1 MTSPFRF
8 GKTTEIDEPEHDNPQ
23 QHILDVAPL
32 NSMPY
37 IGPPTPPSDFGS
49 TSRKQETEAA
59 ENVGPAMVF
68 LPSYSTREELDNII
82 AVTKTGVALTGV
94 AALGKVGTGIGAVDI
109 AESDDSYAFRV
120 ALPGVARDEKDF
132 TCDIDPDGKVT
143 IKGVTTTGEKTVCKQ
158 NQVFKMLTQNLSP
171 PGHFSISFK
180 LPGPVN
186 TEDFTGKFGTDG
198 MLEGLVKKSVA

>member
-1 MTSPFRF
+1 MPPVKIRIVEENEDEMDGITVQFEDQIRIIPF

-23 QHILDVAPL
+23 QHVLDVAPL

-59 ENVGPAMVF
+59 ENVGPAM
-68 LPSYSTREELDNII
+68 
-82 AVTKTGVALTGV
+82 
-94 AALGKVGTGIGAVDI
+94 VGTGIGAVDI

>member
-59 ENVGPAMVF
+59 ENVGPAM
-68 LPSYSTREELDNII
+68 
-82 AVTKTGVALTGV
+82 
-94 AALGKVGTGIGAVDI
+94 VGTGIGAVDI

>member
-1 MTSPFRF
+1 MASPFRF
-8 GKTTEIDEPEHDNPQ
+8 AKTTGIDEPEHVNPQ
-23 QHILDVAPL
+23 QHVLDVAPL

-37 IGPPTPPSDFGS
+37 IGPSTPPSDFGS
-49 TSRKQETEAA
+49 TPSKQETEAG
-59 ENVGPAMVF
+59 ENVGPTLIF
-68 LPSYSTREELDNII
+68 LPSYSSREELENII
-82 AVTKTGVALTGV
+82 SETKTGVALTGV

-109 AESDDSYAFRV
+109 AESDDSYTFRV

-132 TCDIDPDGKVT
+132 TCDINPDGMVT

-158 NQVFKMLTQNLSP
+158 NQVFQMITQNLSP

-186 TEDFTGKFGTDG
+186 TEDFSGKFGTDG
-198 MLEGLVKKSVA
+198 MLEGLVKKIVG